1 MSTPDFLEG
10 CVPAGQ
16 FATSL
21 GKTYRTI
28 FRWMTEP
35 DGLPYLQLGRDRYIH
50 VSPREN
56 GCLAVAHAGE
66 PRRAVGADCATR
78 IVPRPRGGVPSR
90 PEIPKTPRGILV
102 TSPLDA

>member
-50 VSPREN
+50 VESAREWLFSRRTRRRNPPRTS
-56 GCLAVAHAGE
+56 
-66 PRRAVGADCATR
+66 RAKAPQ
-78 IVPRPRGGVPSR
+78 IVHRPRQRMLRELSR
-90 PEIPKTPRGILV
+90 K
-102 TSPLDA
+102 